1 MLNAP
6 VKYAAKSLGKVSIS
20 EPNWEALLLDRNF
33 LKFQLSLDIFIHLFL
48 AQGRWFGADLKL
60 ILGS

>member
-1 MLNAP
+1 MLNSP

-33 LKFQLSLDIFIHLFL
+33 LKFQFSLDIFIHLFL
-48 AQGRWFGADLKL
+48 AQGR
-60 ILGS
+60 